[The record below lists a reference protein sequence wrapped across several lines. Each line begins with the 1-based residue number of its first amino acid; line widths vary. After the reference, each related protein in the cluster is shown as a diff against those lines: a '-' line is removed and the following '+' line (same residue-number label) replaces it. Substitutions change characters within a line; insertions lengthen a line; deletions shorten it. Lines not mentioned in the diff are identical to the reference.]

1 MINDQDVFAV
11 FSLFSTNKHHF
22 QPIDHFTDNIPIVP
36 ADVVS
41 LPKYLKCN
49 INFLNFVVTNYT
61 GELITTNKM

>member
-1 MINDQDVFAV
+1 MINDQDVFAD

-41 LPKYLKCN
+41 LPKYL
-49 INFLNFVVTNYT
+49 
-61 GELITTNKM
+61 